1 MIKVWLVAGLELYH
15 KIILGL
21 FQEFYQDLC
30 ILDYFV
36 WFLILFKIL
45 NQKNWGINFWLIS

>member
-21 FQEFYQDLC
+21 FQEFYQDLY